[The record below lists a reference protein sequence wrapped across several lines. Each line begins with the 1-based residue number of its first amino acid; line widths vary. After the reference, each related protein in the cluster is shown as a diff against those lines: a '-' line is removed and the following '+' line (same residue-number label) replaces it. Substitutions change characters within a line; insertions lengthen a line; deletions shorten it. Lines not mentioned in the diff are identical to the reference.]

1 MEKHKVKLLQ
11 WPFCCLINMSHVYC
25 VGMNPTCHY
34 QSQYDRMVQE
44 KDAELEEKKKNEME
58 ATAREKSLVPRNM
71 LSSTNND

>member
-1 MEKHKVKLLQ
+1 
-11 WPFCCLINMSHVYC
+11 
-25 VGMNPTCHY
+25 MNPTCHY

-71 LSSTNND
+71 LSSTNNDWPENMSYPNICITNFSKSGIGPLKA